1 MAKSTKMRVD
11 IPTNIADLLNLATK
25 VYAKHQE
32 KGVASPLN
40 AMEDNSW
47 TTDGPKVTLALDFH
61 NTAERLKKEME
72 TSYKERDLL
81 AADVKRTLL
90 ASRDTLTGI
99 YRENMKQMGQWGFD
113 VGDSVKA
120 TAATKAKKAGL

>member
-1 MAKSTKMRVD
+1 MRVD
-11 IPTNIADLLNLATK
+11 IPTNTADLLNLATE

-32 KGVASPLN
+32 KGAASPLN

-47 TTDGPKVTLALDFH
+47 TTDGPKVAQALTLH
-61 NTAERLKKEME
+61 TTAERLKKEME
-72 TSYKERDLL
+72 TAYRERDLL

-99 YRENMKQMGQWGFD
+99 YRENMKQMDGAVGF
-113 VGDSVKA
+113 
-120 TAATKAKKAGL
+120 